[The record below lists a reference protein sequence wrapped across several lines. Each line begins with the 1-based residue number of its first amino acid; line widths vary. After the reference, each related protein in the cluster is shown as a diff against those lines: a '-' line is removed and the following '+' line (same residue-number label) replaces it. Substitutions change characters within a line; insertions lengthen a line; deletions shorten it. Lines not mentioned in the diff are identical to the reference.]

1 MYGGWCTK
9 ERPCLRF
16 YKACQMS
23 ILSFQQDFLQ
33 PQGYET
39 CQMMSNLTEMK
50 LKWWWYVGW
59 YYNQVTVEYENI
71 WKIGMILDKI
81 EKLFQSN
88 FPQPGKM
95 SLNVEY

>member
-1 MYGGWCTK
+1 
-9 ERPCLRF
+9 
-16 YKACQMS
+16 
-23 ILSFQQDFLQ
+23 
-33 PQGYET
+33 
-39 CQMMSNLTEMK
+39 MMSNLTEMK

-95 SLNVEY
+95 SLNVCRILMCGCRDKVILLCV